1 VSIAR
6 PRRISEIKPLFG
18 NLAQTSHYQ
27 VSFGGLQR
35 LLLQHLALRGVDWR
49 FVFEDAGLLCSSAS
63 LPGSSL
69 ATADIVG
76 DVTGVTEKMAHTRM
90 FTPIDLTFYVD
101 KEYRMI
107 KFLEHWIEFIA
118 SGSSSI
124 PIDKGYYFRMK
135 YPLDYKADAVRILK
149 FDRDYANEIEY
160 NFFGLFPTSMYSP
173 TIAYNDSQVLTVTAS
188 FSYERYICGSIRSL
202 DVSYLSDSN
211 KQPQNITASNY
222 GDSSNVSDRLPI
234 GNSSS
239 NRLATGRDELIWRN
253 LNQGT
258 GRLDDPRPRGISNTS
273 GNTASRNS
281 GWFSFGDGSAGRVT
295 GVTGTSR
302 NSGANITDGGTAVVS
317 SNNESDES

>member
-35 LLLQHLALRGVDWR
+35 LLLNHLALRGVDWR
-49 FVFEDAGLLCSSAS
+49 FIAEDAGLLCSSAS

-90 FTPIDLTFYVD
+90 FTAIDLTFYVD
-101 KEYRMI
+101 REYKMV

-118 SGSSSI
+118 SGSKSLPSV
-124 PIDKGYYFRMK
+124 DKGYFFRMK
-135 YPLDYKADAVRILK
+135 YPQDYKTDAVKILK
-149 FDRDYANEIEY
+149 FDRDYGNEIEY

-173 TIAYNDSQVLTVTAS
+173 TIAYSESQVLTVTAS
-188 FSYERYICGSIRSL
+188 FSYERYVCGSIRSL
-202 DVSYLSDSN
+202 DVSYLRDNN
-211 KQPQNITASNY
+211 KQSQNITASNY
-222 GDSSNVSDRLPI
+222 VDASNNND
-234 GNSSS
+234 
-239 NRLATGRDELIWRN
+239 RLATGKQELMWRN

-258 GRLDDPRPRGISNTS
+258 GRLDDPRPRGIGGPISNVNNINTTNAGKGLSNGTDSSSSTSKNTS
-273 GNTASRNS
+273 A
-281 GWFSFGDGSAGRVT
+281 WFR
-295 GVTGTSR
+295 TS
-302 NSGANITDGGTAVVS
+302 
-317 SNNESDES
+317 